1 MVDPLLLI
9 HSLVVSENVDMAISK
24 HPFYMHTMEE
34 AMATARWKKWLD
46 VDGLIT
52 QMETYCDQGLQ
63 PWSHKKLPYPTDV
76 PDSAMILR
84 RHGVASNLFSC
95 LMFNELEA
103 FNPRD
108 QLAFAFVRDKMKPKL
123 KINMFEV
130 EVFEQIAV
138 EYRHNLKRFTGD
150 STVRKSKTSKRTFNH
165 LLLNNTCRS
174 SSCNSYLSEMWDDES
189 PG

>member
-1 MVDPLLLI
+1 M
-9 HSLVVSENVDMAISK
+9 
-24 HPFYMHTMEE
+24 
-34 AMATARWKKWLD
+34 
-46 VDGLIT
+46 
-52 QMETYCDQGLQ
+52 
-63 PWSHKKLPYPTDV
+63 
-76 PDSAMILR
+76 
-84 RHGVASNLFSC
+84 ASNLFSC